1 MDHEL
6 AEKRSKGSPKNGF
19 FGNSRDFVP
28 TRSTPLPPSQ
38 NVGTHKT
45 KKDEVFFGILGNSKH
60 IIFFVFITF
69 MKSSKAYL
77 VWKKLIE
84 IWDWQPPPPLL
95 GW

>member
-6 AEKRSKGSPKNGF
+6 AAKRNKGSPQNGF
-19 FGNSRDFVP
+19 LEIRGILSQLGRP
-28 TRSTPLPPSQ
+28 PPPL
-38 NVGTHKT
+38 NGMLGHTKLKKT
-45 KKDEVFFGILGNSKH
+45 KFFFGILGNSKH